1 MGATHPEEGSRTMN
15 ELNAVDPTTTWM
27 QIVAILTAA
36 ADSPQA
42 RGAGEPDLHS
52 LALGAQI
59 VASRALALLPVDA
72 DGDLEDVVLDAAA
85 ASAVGDLIRAAAQ
98 AARRHPVDEF
108 PAGAAAVISELDD
121 LVAEAEA
128 AS

>member
-1 MGATHPEEGSRTMN
+1 MN

-36 ADSPQA
+36 ADSPRP
-42 RGAGEPDLHS
+42 RGAVEADLHS

-59 VASRALALLPVDA
+59 VASRAVALLPVDS
-72 DGDLEDVVLDAAA
+72 DGDLEDVALDVGAS
-85 ASAVGDLIRAAAQ
+85 SAVGDLIRAAGE
-98 AARRHPVDEF
+98 AARRHPAEAF
-108 PAGAAAVISELDD
+108 PGGAAAVIAELED

-128 AS
+128 VS

>member
-1 MGATHPEEGSRTMN
+1 MN
-15 ELNAVDPTTTWM
+15 ESNAVDPTTTWM
-27 QIVAILTAA
+27 HIVAILTAA
-36 ADSPQA
+36 ADSPRT

-59 VASRALALLPVDA
+59 VASRAVALLPLDA
-72 DGDLEDVVLDAAA
+72 DGDLEDVVLDVAAS
-85 ASAVGDLIRAAAQ
+85 SAVGDLIRTAAQ

-108 PAGAAAVISELDD
+108 PAGAAAVLSELDD
-121 LVAEAEA
+121 LVADVEA